1 MELVPDLLRGQVAL
15 AKPALLHPQ
24 EGHHAQ
30 CHHPYRYVDHSAV
43 HGPTE
48 AAEPLPGGKTPLAL
62 LGEEHQIQHDLFV
75 EMQKRGWYQTEPAD
89 QAKISQAK
97 GKFQQLS
104 N

>member
-1 MELVPDLLRGQVAL
+1 MNNTPSFTDQEMLQDML
-15 AKPALLHPQ
+15 A
-24 EGHHAQ
+24 AQ
-30 CHHPYRYVDHSAV
+30 KMV
-43 HGPTE
+43 T
-48 AAEPLPGGKTPLAL
+48 GGYNTFANECASDGLKNEFVAL

-89 QAKISQAK
+89 QAKINQAK